1 MNWPAALLIGVVSAI
16 YGAAIAAAVADY
28 AMEAHNVSNFEGARG
43 FGVVFVFM
51 PLGFLSGLV
60 AGTVAG
66 RLWKGRRPG
75 FPGFALRQ
83 GVALA
88 VVTTLIC
95 GTGGISLLTIDK
107 PPLIDGHALS
117 LEYEVRLPRGAQV
130 PEDLP
135 ASDLRTSLF
144 ASESD
149 NQYADVAFD
158 RVRREDDRLII
169 PASVQLRSKSPTRMV
184 LFGFDF
190 EASQVF
196 DLKLRG
202 VPRSEDT
209 AWTDWI
215 TAKRDVKAVE
225 IPEAKRYEI
234 RYRVVILE

>member
-1 MNWPAALLIGVVSAI
+1 MNWPAAVLIGMLSAI
-16 YGAAIAAAVADY
+16 YSIAIAAAVADY

-51 PLGFLSGLV
+51 PLGFVTGLL
-60 AGTVAG
+60 AGTVVG

-75 FPGFALRQ
+75 FAGFALRQ

-88 VVTTLIC
+88 VVTGLIC
-95 GTGGISLLTIDK
+95 GIGGISLLTIDR

-117 LEYEVRLPRGAQV
+117 LEYEVRLPRDAQV
-130 PEDLP
+130 PEDLA
-135 ASDLRTSLF
+135 ASELRTSLF

-158 RVRREDDRLII
+158 RVRREDGRLII
-169 PASVQLRSKSPTRMV
+169 PASVQLQSQSPTRMI
-184 LFGFDF
+184 LFGFGF
-190 EASQVF
+190 ESTQVF

-202 VPRSEDT
+202 VPRREDT
-209 AWTDWI
+209 AWTDWN

-234 RYRVVILE
+234 RYRIVIEQ

>member
-1 MNWPAALLIGVVSAI
+1 MTWAAALFIGVLSAV
-16 YGAAIAAAVADY
+16 YGTAIAAAVADY

-51 PLGFLSGLV
+51 PLGFLTGLV
-60 AGTVAG
+60 AGTVVG
-66 RLWKGRRPG
+66 RLWQGRRAG
-75 FPGFALRQ
+75 FSGFALRQ

-88 VVTTLIC
+88 VVTALIG

-107 PPLIDGHALS
+107 PPLIDGHALR
-117 LEYEVRLPRGAQV
+117 LDYEVRLPRGAQV
-130 PEDLP
+130 PEDLA
-135 ASDLRTSLF
+135 ASELRTSLF

-149 NQYADVAFD
+149 NQYAEVAFD

-169 PASVQLRSKSPTRMV
+169 PASVQLRSQSPTRMV

-202 VPRSEDT
+202 VPRREDT

-225 IPEAKRYEI
+225 LPEARRYEI
-234 RYRVVILE
+234 RYRIVILD

>member
-1 MNWPAALLIGVVSAI
+1 MTWPAALLIGVLTAI
-16 YGAAIAAAVADY
+16 YGTAIAAAVADY

-51 PLGFLSGLV
+51 PLGFLTGLV
-60 AGTVAG
+60 SGTLVG

-88 VVTTLIC
+88 VVTGLIC
-95 GTGGISLLTIDK
+95 GTGGISLLTIDR
-107 PPLIDGHALS
+107 PPLIDGHALR
-117 LEYEVRLPRGAQV
+117 LEYEVRLPRDVQV
-130 PEDLP
+130 PEDLT
-135 ASDLRTSLF
+135 ASELRTSLF

-158 RVRREDDRLII
+158 RARREDERLII
-169 PASVQLRSKSPTRMV
+169 PASVELHSQSPTRMV
-184 LFGFDF
+184 LFGFGF
-190 EASQVF
+190 ESSQVF

-202 VPRSEDT
+202 VPRREDMT
-209 AWTDWI
+209 WTDWI
-215 TAKRDVKAVE
+215 TAKRDVNAEE

-234 RYRVVILE
+234 RYRIVILD

>member
-1 MNWPAALLIGVVSAI
+1 MSWPAALLIGVVSAI
-16 YGAAIAAAVADY
+16 YGTALAAAVADY

-43 FGVVFVFM
+43 FGVAFVFM

-60 AGTVAG
+60 AGTVVG

-88 VVTTLIC
+88 VVTALIC
-95 GTGGISLLTIDK
+95 ATGGISLLTIDR
-107 PPLIDGHALS
+107 PPLIDGHALN

-130 PEDLP
+130 PEDLA

-225 IPEAKRYEI
+225 IPEAKRYEV
-234 RYRVVILE
+234 RYRVVIVE